1 MPRRGWGNAGGWGGG
16 ASGRRSIGTGSRR
29 TTRTTRPSA
38 PRGAPRN
45 LTTGS
50 VLSGAGQGSDPIF
63 REYWGDINYAPTERV
78 TTPSG
83 LSLNRSVGGYQGTR
97 EGYEQYRVGRTAGM
111 GGEPTAPA
119 APDYLGGGG
128 GGGYGG
134 GGGGGGGGGAMTQ
147 AMFDAML
154 QTLGVRGPQL
164 NLQQTD
170 LPDFRGT
177 NVPAFNAQ
185 PYTQL
190 SNNLATAVARD
201 RAAIQTGANQ
211 TTAALGAYSANPY
224 AAAQAAP
231 PPQAQA
237 QGAALQA
244 TAGGAPNAP
253 NANAAAAGAASA
265 QGGAETAAFNDLLKV
280 LGGNYQQA
288 QNSRLGQVQMD
299 AQSAR
304 NQLGAQQL
312 GLGSQI
318 GMQRAN
324 AYEQWRQQDAERRY
338 QNSLMSQQW
347 NREEMTRN
355 QDIYNQQA
363 QGNWQQR
370 NEMINNRLT
379 PLLQLI
385 QGTAGTNVNMDALT
399 KMLSGLAA

>member
-1 MPRRGWGNAGGWGGG
+1 MARRGWGSGGSWGKRWGSNAGGGSTTRRTTSTRRTDRSAVDYDIASNRAYNPATYEGYYRATPEQSAARTWWTQNVNPAERTHSAFSSFMGGG
-16 ASGRRSIGTGSRR
+16 APPGFT
-29 TTRTTRPSA
+29 
-38 PRGAPRN
+38 
-45 LTTGS
+45 
-50 VLSGAGQGSDPIF
+50 DP
-63 REYWGDINYAPTERV
+63 
-78 TTPSG
+78 
-83 LSLNRSVGGYQGTR
+83 L
-97 EGYEQYRVGRTAGM
+97 
-111 GGEPTAPA
+111 APA
-119 APDYLGGGG
+119 GPGGGG
-128 GGGYGG
+128 GGGWGG

-154 QTLGVRGPQL
+154 NTLGTRGPQL
-164 NLQQTD
+164 ALQQAN

-177 NVPAFNAQ
+177 NIPGFNAA

-201 RAAIQTGANQ
+201 RAAIQSGANQ

-244 TAGGAPNAP
+244 TAEGAANAP
-253 NANAAAAGAASA
+253 DANAAAAGAASA
-265 QGGAETAAFNDLLKV
+265 QSGAETAAFNDLLKV
-280 LGGNYQQA
+280 LGANYGQA
-288 QNSRLGQVQMD
+288 QNSRLSQVQMD

-347 NREEMTRN
+347 QREEMTRN

-385 QGTAGTNVNMDALT
+385 QGTAGTKVNMDALT
-399 KMLSGLAA
+399 KMLAGLAA